1 MPPASEQA
9 PGPNE
14 LRALIRLL
22 DDETPEVRQRVAERL
37 ASCGGDLSELLSSL
51 LIPLTPWQRSA
62 LSRILGTSRRDAIE
76 RDWLVPSG
84 GAGALRE
91 DWESFEA
98 LLRILSDFLHDGI
111 SCRQPLS
118 DALDLLAEEAESM
131 DIASPRQLSEFLFA
145 GGQLRGNRES
155 YDDPRNSDLA
165 WCIANGKS
173 NPIGLC
179 VIYLLVA
186 RRLDLE
192 VEAVNFPS
200 HFLCRIHE
208 DGHPLIVDC
217 FHQGECHPQSLLM
230 NDPGIGRQARA
241 SLRETADPGSILIRI
256 LNNLEAALTQADRA
270 EDARLIRKLRQSLL

>member
-1 MPPASEQA
+1 M
-9 PGPNE
+9 
-14 LRALIRLL
+14 
-22 DDETPEVRQRVAERL
+22 
-37 ASCGGDLSELLSSL
+37 SSS

-62 LSRILGTSRRDAIE
+62 LSHILRTPRRKAIK

-84 GAGALRE
+84 GANGLRE

-131 DIASPRQLSEFLFA
+131 GIDTPRQLSEFLFA
-145 GGQLRGNRES
+145 GGLLQGNRDA
-155 YDDPRNSDLA
+155 YHDPRNSDLA

-208 DGHPLIVDC
+208 DGHPVIVDC
-217 FHQGECHPQSLLM
+217 FHHGECHPQFLLM
-230 NDPGIGRQARA
+230 NDPGLGREARA
-241 SLRETADPGSILIRI
+241 SLQETADPGSIIIRI
-256 LNNLEAALTQADRA
+256 LNNLAAAMTRADRG